1 MALCKLNSVNMTV
14 EYAGAYNPLV
24 HVRKRKLSLVKGDK
38 QPIAYYTGIKKPFTN
53 KLIKLQKGDMLYIY
67 SDGFSDQFGG
77 ENGKKYMVR
86 KFKKFL
92 TTISDL
98 SADHQN

>member
-1 MALCKLNSVNMTV
+1 
-14 EYAGAYNPLV
+14 
-24 HVRKRKLSLVKGDK
+24 
-38 QPIAYYTGIKKPFTN
+38 
-53 KLIKLQKGDMLYIY
+53 MLYIY
-67 SDGFSDQFGG
+67 YDGFSDQFGG